1 MCPPTAFVELL
12 GMWSIVYKNVIA
24 VCMLIQE
31 DDQEP
36 VYTELK
42 REKED
47 EKSKIKV

>member
-1 MCPPTAFVELL
+1 
-12 GMWSIVYKNVIA
+12 
-24 VCMLIQE
+24 MLIQE

-47 EKSKIKV
+47 EKSKIKVIIHVNIPMQLNDGSVN